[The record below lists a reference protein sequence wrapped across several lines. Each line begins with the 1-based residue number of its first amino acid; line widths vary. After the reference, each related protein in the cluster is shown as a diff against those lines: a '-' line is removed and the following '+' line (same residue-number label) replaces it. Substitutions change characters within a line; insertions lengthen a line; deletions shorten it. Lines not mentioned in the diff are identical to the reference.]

1 MNLQEILE
9 QNDLVMSINN
19 NFNVFGQFVLKINTG
34 ICIQQ
39 RVRVCFLKIKSTS

>member
-19 NFNVFGQFVLKINTG
+19 NFNVLSFYMYG
-34 ICIQQ
+34 
-39 RVRVCFLKIKSTS
+39 

>member
-19 NFNVFGQFVLKINTG
+19 NFNVLSFYKTLKYFN
-34 ICIQQ
+34 
-39 RVRVCFLKIKSTS
+39 F